1 MQKDESEIKNK
12 EKNSK
17 LKTNNKGMNDNVWK

>member
-12 EKNSK
+12 EKNWK